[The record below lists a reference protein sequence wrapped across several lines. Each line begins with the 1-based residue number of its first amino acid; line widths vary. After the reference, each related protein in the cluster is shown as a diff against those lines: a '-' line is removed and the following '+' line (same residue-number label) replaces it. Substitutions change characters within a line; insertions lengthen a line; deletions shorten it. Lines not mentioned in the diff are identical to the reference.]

1 MVVIDVQII
10 PVGTKTASVSQYV
23 AEIQHL
29 LSKYKQQQVIE
40 DYVLTPM
47 NTQIQGSLKNLLS
60 VVEAIHELPFQHAI
74 DRVCTNIRIDDRRD
88 KQLTMSGKLKAI
100 ENKM

>member
-10 PVGTKTASVSQYV
+10 PVGTETASVSKYV
-23 AEIQHL
+23 AEMQHL
-29 LSKYKQQQVIE
+29 LSEYKQQQIIE

-47 NTQIQGSLKNLLS
+47 NTQIQGNLKNLLS
-60 VVEAIHELPFQHAI
+60 VVEAIHELPFKQDI
-74 DRVCTNIRIDDRRD
+74 YRVCTNIRIDDRRD
-88 KQLTMSGKLKAI
+88 KQLTMAGKLKSV